1 MTTYRQGDV
10 LLVPFPF
17 TDQSGV
23 KQRPAVVL
31 SGVDYNRTHPD
42 LILAPITSQ
51 ITNVLDEILLTDWKS
66 AGLLNPG
73 AVKPVVSSFEL
84 TYHLNILENFR
95 SLNPGHFPAQH
106 KLRKFPPVF

>member
-51 ITNVLDEILLTDWKS
+51 VTNVLDEILLTDWKS
-66 AGLLNPG
+66 AGLLKPG

-84 TYHLNILENFR
+84 TLVRKQLGKLTAKDLQLFRATFKRILE
-95 SLNPGHFPAQH
+95 L
-106 KLRKFPPVF
+106 K